1 MAETSVFKPKGD
13 AKSEATTKTARTI
26 IDGEAAARQA
36 KTERLRAARL
46 ARGPVEAP
54 PKKKPTKRK

>member
-26 IDGEAAARQA
+26 IEGEAVARQA

-46 ARGPVEAP
+46 ARGPVEAE
-54 PKKKPTKRK
+54 PKKKPARRK

>member
-26 IDGEAAARQA
+26 IEGEAAARQA

-46 ARGPVEAP
+46 ARGPAEAE
-54 PKKKPTKRK
+54 PKKKPARRK

>member
-26 IDGEAAARQA
+26 IEGEAAARQA

-46 ARGPVEAP
+46 ARGPVEAE
-54 PKKKPTKRK
+54 PKKKPARRK

>member
-1 MAETSVFKPKGD
+1 MAEMGFFKPKGD
-13 AKSEATTKTARTI
+13 AKSEATAMTARRI
-26 IDGEAAARQA
+26 IEGEAAARKA

-54 PKKKPTKRK
+54 PKKKPAKKK

>member
-1 MAETSVFKPKGD
+1 MAETGLFKPKGD
-13 AKSEATTKTARTI
+13 AKSEATAKTARAI
-26 IDGEAAARQA
+26 IEGEAAARQA

-54 PKKKPTKRK
+54 PKKKPARRK